1 MTQENKQ
8 RSTVPDTAKLSKQ
21 PRLEPGDLNSFFES
35 IVRWIK
41 LSADEL
47 TPPPYRADSRRR
59 DSWLREFY
67 RLEPHWAGVIFQAVL
82 VNSSRGWS
90 MTGGRN
96 QVNRF
101 VTMMHDADAG
111 EGWRYF
117 FRRSSLSY
125 YVTDIGSITELGT
138 EGKNGPLRALF
149 HVDSARCRLT
159 GKINQPLDYK
169 PPTGKLQR
177 WTPGDFFRVTSL
189 PSDNEKF
196 NGLGYC
202 ATSRAFELTKL
213 LYGVLMHDQ
222 EMVGSKMPKGLLLLS
237 GINEAQW
244 ETALESRAGDL
255 TALERAYFGGVHIL
269 ASEGADELNAKLVAL
284 SQLPANFDRS
294 TFIDQLMYGYAL
306 VMGYDPREFWPVS
319 SGALG
324 TATETESQHEKAS
337 TKGALEYPH
346 AFQEKLQKELPP
358 TLHFEFDERDD
369 TGELLAAEVDNAWIE
384 NAGMLFKTDP
394 VSFQSLLPRDL
405 ALSYLVDHGV
415 IPPEYTEFEEESQA
429 TDEEDLDAGRVRDRL
444 MEIPEIVRAIEKYQ
458 NEPIIRYSW
467 SPFAEKEIQLWES
480 GFHALKPRIWTGMA
494 VLRQDEDEILYEDE
508 GTGLIITESDVTRA
522 ITQGGRRVDEEFEEL
537 LTAETVP

>member
-1 MTQENKQ
+1 MAEKKQ
-8 RSTVPDTAKLSKQ
+8 RSTIPPTTKLSSQ
-21 PRLEPGDLNSFFES
+21 PRLKPSSDVSSLFES
-35 IVRWIK
+35 IIRWIK
-41 LSADEL
+41 LSSEEL
-47 TPPPYRADSRRR
+47 KPPAYRANSKPR
-59 DSWLREFY
+59 DQWLRQFY
-67 RLEPHWAGVIFQAVL
+67 RLEPHWAGIIFQAVL

-138 EGKNGPLRALF
+138 EGKGGPLRALF
-149 HVDSARCRLT
+149 HTDSARCRLT
-159 GKINQPLDYK
+159 GKIDQPLDYD
-169 PPTGKLQR
+169 PANGKVQH
-177 WTPGDFFRVTSL
+177 WTPGDYFRVTSL
-189 PSDNEKF
+189 PSDDEKF
-196 NGLGYC
+196 HGLGYC
-202 ATSRAFELTKL
+202 ATSRAFELAKL

-222 EMVGSKMPKGLLLLS
+222 ESVGSKMPKGLLLLS
-237 GINEAQW
+237 GINETQW
-244 ETALESRAGDL
+244 ETAMESRDADL
-255 TALERAYFGGVHIL
+255 TSLERAYFGGVHIL

-284 SQLPANFDRS
+284 SQLPANFDRA
-294 TFIDQLMYGYAL
+294 TYVDQLMYAYAL

-346 AFQEKLQKELPP
+346 AFQEKLQKELPT

-369 TGELLAAEVDNAWIE
+369 TGELLAAEVDHAWIE
-384 NAGMLFKTDP
+384 NAATLFKTDP
-394 VSFQSLLPRDL
+394 VSFQSLLPREL
-405 ALSYLVDHGV
+405 ALSYLVDHNV

-429 TDEEDLDAGRVRDRL
+429 TDEEDLTRKQLRDRT
-444 MEIPEIVRAIEKYQ
+444 MEIPEIVRAIEEYQ
-458 NEPIIRYSW
+458 DEPIVRYSW

-480 GFHALKPRIWTGMA
+480 GFHALRPRVWPGAI
-494 VLRQDEDEILYEDE
+494 LRQDDEEILFEDED
-508 GTGLIITESDVTRA
+508 TGLIITNADVDRA
-522 ITQGGRRVDEEFEEL
+522 IAQGGRRVDEEFVEL
-537 LTAETVP
+537 LTAEVVP